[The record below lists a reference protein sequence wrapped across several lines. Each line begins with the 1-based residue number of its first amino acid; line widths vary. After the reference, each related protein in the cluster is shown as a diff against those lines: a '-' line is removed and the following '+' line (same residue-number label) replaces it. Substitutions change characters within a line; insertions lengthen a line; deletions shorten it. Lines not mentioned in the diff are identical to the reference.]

1 MRNVILFIFALCIVW
16 SCEDPAQTGDATE
29 ITNKSAILSGRV
41 VVSGEKTLATE
52 GGVFIS
58 ETEGI
63 FPSTTPYIEATSFD
77 RDNNFTI
84 TIDELKEGTTYYYC
98 TYLRHKG
105 KIKMGEI
112 KSFTT
117 KIKPDAQIDRE
128 VFSSYVKKGAQRT
141 IGIITD
147 SDCEISVDSAD
158 PDIASGIVQDNN
170 KLVVS
175 GHSEGLA
182 NFVIHFPE
190 TEAYMGHEDINLKL
204 CVYNGEILADLGVTC
219 LWAKCNLGATKPE
232 EYGDFYAWGELAP
245 KDDYTSESYSKS
257 LLDEYYCAGAW
268 ATYGKQKL
276 DAKDDVAHVKLGD
289 YWSIPHQTNWFDLER
304 FCDWSWTTINGIQ
317 GYKITS
323 KNPEITDDW
332 IFLPAAGKKIGLSD
346 SHSSQPPK
354 EKELYGEYWASNMS
368 SNKQGGSY
376 AYIMSFKSSS
386 DFISTLSEDY
396 RCNGHS
402 IRPVYY
408 PANGMLIREG
418 LR

>member
-41 VVSGEKTLATE
+41 VVAGEKNLATE

-63 FPSTTPYIEATSFD
+63 FPGTTPRIGATSFD
-77 RDNNFTI
+77 RDNNFKI
-84 TIDELKEGTTYYYC
+84 SVDELEEGTTYYYC
-98 TYLRHKG
+98 TYLLHKG

-117 KIKPDAQIDRE
+117 KITPKAEIDRI
-128 VFSSYVKKGAQRT
+128 VYSSYIKKGAQRT

-147 SDCEISVDSAD
+147 SDCEISVDSVD

-204 CVYNGEILADLGVTC
+204 YIYNGEILADLGLSD
-219 LWAKCNLGATKPE
+219 LWAKCNIGATKPE
-232 EYGDFYAWGELAP
+232 EFGDLYAWGEITS
-245 KDDYTSESYSKS
+245 KDVFTRESYSAR
-257 LLDEYYCAGAW
+257 LLDKYYVAGAW
-268 ATYGKQKL
+268 ATYGKQVL
-276 DAKDDVAHVKLGD
+276 DNEDDVAHVKLGD
-289 YWSIPHQTNWFDLER
+289 HWNIPYSSDWEHLADDCN
-304 FCDWSWTTINGIQ
+304 WSWVTINGIQ
-317 GYKITS
+317 GYKITG
-323 KNPEITDDW
+323 KNPDISDDW
-332 IFLPAAGKKIGLSD
+332 IFLPAAGKKICLYD
-346 SHSSQPPK
+346 NNSSQPQK
-354 EKELYGEYWASNMS
+354 ENEICGEYWARNM
-368 SNKQGGSY
+368 NTKYQGRSL
-376 AYIMSFKSSS
+376 AYIMTFNSSS
-386 DFISTLSEDY
+386 YDNSFSSKEDY

-402 IRPVYY
+402 IRPVFN
-408 PANGMLIREG
+408 PF
-418 LR
+418 